1 MNRDYSKSKIYKIV
15 DYSTNNIYVGSTLK
29 TLSNRL
35 AQHRSTYK
43 VYLNGKYHYV
53 TSFKVL
59 ENNNYRIELIENYPE
74 CTSIEELH
82 KREGEWIQRLDCVN
96 KCVAGRTQKE
106 YQEANK
112 DKIKEYRKANKDK
125 IKESGKEYYK
135 ANKDKIKEYREAN
148 KDKMKEY
155 REANK
160 DKIKERMNKVHKC
173 ICGKEFKYGNK
184 QGHFKTIFHT
194 EFIEKEKQWLKDKIE
209 ELNRT
214 D

>member
-29 TLSNRL
+29 ALSNRL

-43 VYLNGKYHYV
+43 SYLNGKYHYV

-96 KCVAGRTQKE
+96 KFVPGRTQKE

-112 DKIKEYRKANKDK
+112 DKIKEYNKEYRKVYKEYHKEYRKVYKEANKDK
-125 IKESGKEYYK
+125 IKESQKEYRK
-135 ANKDKIKEYREAN
+135 ANKN
-148 KDKMKEY
+148 
-155 REANK
+155 
-160 DKIKERMNKVHKC
+160 KIKERMKKVHKC
-173 ICGKEFKYGNK
+173 ICGRQFTYINK
-184 QGHFKTIFHT
+184 QQHFRTKIHSK
-194 EFIEKEKQWLKDKIE
+194 FIEKEKQWLKEKIE
-209 ELNRT
+209 ELNKSE
-214 D
+214 